1 MMGVSPMEFW
11 EMTPIEIYMGIAGF
25 KEFHTSEST
34 VPMTKGEL
42 ENMMEL
48 NPD

>member
-11 EMTPIEIYMGIAGF
+11 EMTPIEIYMGIA
-25 KEFHTSEST
+25 EFHTSEST